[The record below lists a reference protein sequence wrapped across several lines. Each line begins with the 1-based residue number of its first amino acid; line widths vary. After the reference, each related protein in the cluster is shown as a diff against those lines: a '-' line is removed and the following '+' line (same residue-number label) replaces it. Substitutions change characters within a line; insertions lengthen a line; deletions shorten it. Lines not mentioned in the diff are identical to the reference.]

1 MALGTFTVN
10 KRFGTSGSSIVHYDV
25 SVVGDDSYPAGG
37 TADAESAIRAGIQGA
52 DGLAGSL
59 SNLSL
64 LSVVSISTSDEMP
77 VYDAAADKLY
87 VKQISDGAQVSG
99 DQSGTTYRL
108 HIVMG

>member
-1 MALGTFTVN
+1 MAFGTFTVN
-10 KRFGTSGSSIVHYDV
+10 KRYGTSGSSLVHYDV
-25 SVVGDDSYPAGG
+25 SIVGDDAYPAGG
-37 TADAESAIRAGIQGA
+37 TATAEALIRAGIEGA

-64 LSVVSISTSDEMP
+64 ISVVSLSVSNEMP
-77 VYDAAADKLY
+77 VYDAGNDKLY

-108 HIVMG
+108 HVTMG